1 MSSPHLR
8 PAPAPRRL
16 KPIHVGTAPEDGAA
30 TRLSF
35 ELGIDSFFGASHA
48 MRPGGPRHT
57 HSFRIQAT
65 FVTDEVDDEGM
76 VVGFREVS
84 DLLEREAKRYANC
97 FINDVPPFDVIQPT
111 GENIA
116 TVVFK
121 NLAASLETE
130 LEAAP
135 RLIAVTLWESP
146 TSYVKVKAV

>member
-1 MSSPHLR
+1 MTVPLESTS
-8 PAPAPRRL
+8 PAPRRL
-16 KPIHVGTAPEDGAA
+16 KPIHVGTMADGDAV

-35 ELGIDSFFGASHA
+35 ELGIDSFFGASHS
-48 MRPGGPRHT
+48 MRPGGVRHT

-84 DLLEREAKRYANC
+84 DLLEREARRYANSY
-97 FINDVPPFDVIQPT
+97 INDVPPFDVIQPT

-121 NLAASLETE
+121 NLAASLEAE
-130 LEAAP
+130 LAVGP

-146 TSYVKVKAV
+146 TSYVKVKAA